1 MTINLTFWLILALS
15 MSIIANILAFWY
27 IRVVL
32 GKLMFVGE
40 NIADLVDVVDNYKK
54 HLKSIYEMDMF
65 YGDETLKFL
74 MEHTNSLI
82 EVLGEYDDINVII
95 NPPETE
101 EEQLIEQEEIIENA
115 ETKINQENVFYGG
128 TRKGNN

>member
-1 MTINLTFWLILALS
+1 MTISLTFWLILALL
-15 MSIIANILAFWY
+15 MSITANILAFWY

-40 NIADLVDVVDNYKK
+40 NISDLVTMVTNYKN
-54 HLKSIYEMDMF
+54 HLKGVYEMEMF

-74 MEHTNSLI
+74 MEHTNSLL
-82 EVLGEYDDINVII
+82 EVLEEYEDINNII
-95 NPPETE
+95 KPPESEEELTE
-101 EEQLIEQEEIIENA
+101 EELIEDA

-128 TRKGNN
+128 TRKSNN

>member
-1 MTINLTFWLILALS
+1 MTISLTFWLILALL
-15 MSIIANILAFWY
+15 MSITANILAFWY

-40 NIADLVDVVDNYKK
+40 NISDLVTMVTNYKN
-54 HLKSIYEMDMF
+54 HLKGVYEMEMF

-74 MEHTNSLI
+74 MEHTNSLL
-82 EVLGEYDDINVII
+82 EVLEEYEDINNII
-95 NPPETE
+95 KPPESEEELTE
-101 EEQLIEQEEIIENA
+101 EELIQDA

-128 TRKGNN
+128 TRKSNN

>member
-1 MTINLTFWLILALS
+1 MTISLTFWLILALL
-15 MSIIANILAFWY
+15 MSITANILAFWY

-40 NIADLVDVVDNYKK
+40 NISDLVTMVTNYKN
-54 HLKSIYEMDMF
+54 HLKGVYEMEMF

-74 MEHTNSLI
+74 MEHTNSLL
-82 EVLGEYDDINVII
+82 EVLEEYEDINNII
-95 NPPETE
+95 KPPESEEELTE
-101 EEQLIEQEEIIENA
+101 EELIQDA

-128 TRKGNN
+128 TRSSDS

>member
-1 MTINLTFWLILALS
+1 
-15 MSIIANILAFWY
+15 MSITANILAFWY

-40 NIADLVDVVDNYKK
+40 NISDLVTMVTNYKN
-54 HLKSIYEMDMF
+54 HLKGVYEMEMF

-74 MEHTNSLI
+74 MEHTNSLL
-82 EVLGEYDDINVII
+82 EVLEEYEDINNII
-95 NPPETE
+95 KPPESEEELTE
-101 EEQLIEQEEIIENA
+101 EELIEDA

-128 TRKGNN
+128 TRKSNN